1 MDSLERL
8 RDLVK
13 SCVNL
18 GWFYIDDEMFLVWI
32 YTNEEL
38 RQVKTAEEFL
48 AKMDNPKDEVWLIKC
63 YGKPK
68 PSVFKM
74 LEQKFIS
81 EGVKRVI
88 WFRNL
93 EEVKTWNL

>member
-1 MDSLERL
+1 MDGIRQLQNL
-8 RDLVK
+8 IK

-18 GWFYIDDEMFLVWI
+18 GWFYADDEMFLVWI
-32 YTNEEL
+32 YTNEEI

-48 AKMDNPKDEVWLIKC
+48 EKMDKPKDEVWLIKC

-68 PSVFKM
+68 LSVFKI
-74 LEQKFIS
+74 LEQRFKS
-81 EGVKRVI
+81 EGIKQVI

-93 EEVKTWNL
+93 EEVKKWVF

>member
-1 MDSLERL
+1 MDGIKQLQ
-8 RDLVK
+8 DLIK
-13 SCVNL
+13 ACVDL
-18 GWFYIDDEMFLVWI
+18 GWFYADDEFFLVWI

-48 AKMDNPKDEVWLIKC
+48 AKMDSPKDEVWLIKC

-68 PSVFKM
+68 FSVFRELGRKWK
-74 LEQKFIS
+74 Q
-81 EGVKRVI
+81 EGIKRII

-93 EEVKTWNL
+93 EEVKTWML

>member
-1 MDSLERL
+1 MDGIERL

-38 RQVKTAEEFL
+38 RQVKTVEEFL
-48 AKMDNPKDEVWLIKC
+48 AKMDSPKDEVWLIKC

-68 PSVFKM
+68 LSVFKM
-74 LEQKFIS
+74 LKQKFRS
-81 EGVKRVI
+81 EGIKQVI

-93 EEVKTWNL
+93 EEVKTWML

>member
-1 MDSLERL
+1 MDGIRQLQNL
-8 RDLVK
+8 IK
-13 SCVNL
+13 ACVDL
-18 GWFYIDDEMFLVWI
+18 GWFYADDEMFLVWI

-48 AKMDNPKDEVWLIKC
+48 AKINEPKDEVWLIKC

-68 PSVFKM
+68 FSVFKM
-74 LEQKFIS
+74 LKRKFEQERINK
-81 EGVKRVI
+81 VI

-93 EEVKTWNL
+93 EEVKIWML